1 MGRHKSP
8 ARKRPDPITEKQCS
22 HCGEIK
28 DVSLFGKYYGGK
40 MGERKSGGEGKRG
53 EVGGGGSSK
62 KKRRRLTRRY

>member
-22 HCGEIK
+22 NCGEIK

-40 MGERKSGGEGKRG
+40 MRSADGYRAMCNQCRALKQKQARARAKGDANA
-53 EVGGGGSSK
+53 
-62 KKRRRLTRRY
+62 